1 MQIPGLGSLFGT
13 QYALLVGFQFRPG
26 TALQKFCPD
35 FTLRGWRGQEFR
47 VRALRGLFYNFVYLW
62 WRQMPGWSTGSGTQ
76 EMKETVGW
84 RVLIN
89 QIRRVGYMFIAP
101 PPPPPPR
108 SRYTGHVWVAPT
120 LGLPPPPPLK
130 KPYWVSV
137 QMACPHEKRQHA
149 ALGNT
154 HPVTGGKYL

>member
-101 PPPPPPR
+101 PPPPHPPIPLHRTCLSRPHPR
-108 SRYTGHVWVAPT
+108 SSSPPASEEAL
-120 LGLPPPPPLK
+120 LGFCADG
-130 KPYWVSV
+130 VSSWKTT
-137 QMACPHEKRQHA
+137 ACSSW
-149 ALGNT
+149 
-154 HPVTGGKYL
+154 